1 MTRDERNELPALI
14 TFAGAL
20 SAAVTHQD
28 ALYAVLDAVD
38 AGVRIRDLR
47 EAVNEWER
55 MRLAEVQTVVAS

>member
-1 MTRDERNELPALI
+1 MTAPLI

-28 ALYAVLDAVD
+28 VLYAVLDAVD

-47 EAVNEWER
+47 EAVNAWER